1 MNNMIR
7 RAYITLNTKK
17 AAAKAALCEMKNDE
31 RGVSAIVATV
41 LLLLIV
47 VLMAAVFYDTIAE
60 WFSNT
65 MGKVLETGD
74 ESNFNTDDFQPS

>member
-1 MNNMIR
+1 MKNLIR
-7 RAYITLNTKK
+7 RGYINMNTKK
-17 AAAKAALCEMKNDE
+17 EAFKNDE

-60 WFSNT
+60 WFKT
-65 MGKVLETGD
+65 MMEKIFTTANPGD
-74 ESNFNTDDFQPS
+74 MGEGDFGGT

>member
-1 MNNMIR
+1 MNNLIR
-7 RAYITLNTKK
+7 RAYIAMNTKK
-17 AAAKAALCEMKNDE
+17 AALAELKNDE

-60 WFSNT
+60 WFST
-65 MGKVLETGD
+65 MMEKIFSTADAGNYGTGD
-74 ESNFNTDDFQPS
+74 FE

>member
-1 MNNMIR
+1 MKNLIR
-7 RAYITLNTKK
+7 RAYINMNSKK
-17 AAAKAALCEMKNDE
+17 EAFKNDE

-60 WFSNT
+60 WFSEMMEKIFGT
-65 MGKVLETGD
+65 ADSG
-74 ESNFNTDDFQPS
+74 NFNTGDFGG

>member
-1 MNNMIR
+1 MKNLIR
-7 RAYITLNTKK
+7 RAYINMNSKME
-17 AAAKAALCEMKNDE
+17 AFKNDE

-60 WFSNT
+60 WFTETMAKIFNT
-65 MGKVLETGD
+65 VPTGD
-74 ESNFNTDDFQPS
+74 TGDFGG

>member
-1 MNNMIR
+1 MKNLIR
-7 RAYITLNTKK
+7 RAYITMNTRK
-17 AAAKAALCEMKNDE
+17 AAIAAELKNDE

-60 WFSNT
+60 WFSET
-65 MGKVLETGD
+65 MGKVLDTADPGGMAETD
-74 ESNFNTDDFQPS
+74 FNPKG

>member
-1 MNNMIR
+1 MKNLIR
-7 RAYITLNTKK
+7 RAYINMNTKK
-17 AAAKAALCEMKNDE
+17 EAFKNDE

-60 WFSNT
+60 WFSSMMEKIFNEPGT
-65 MGKVLETGD
+65 NAGSMNKGD
-74 ESNFNTDDFQPS
+74 FE

>member
-1 MNNMIR
+1 MKKLIR
-7 RAYITLNTKK
+7 RAYITMNTRK
-17 AAAKAALCEMKNDE
+17 AAIAAELKNDE

-60 WFSNT
+60 WFSEMMEKIFDT
-65 MGKVLETGD
+65 ADPQGMGEP
-74 ESNFNTDDFQPS
+74 DFGGN

>member
-1 MNNMIR
+1 MKNLIR
-7 RAYITLNTKK
+7 RAYITMNTKK
-17 AAAKAALCEMKNDE
+17 AAFAAELKNDE

-60 WFSNT
+60 WFSET
-65 MGKVLETGD
+65 MGKVLGEGSGD
-74 ESNFNTDDFQPS
+74 NYSEDPFQPS

>member
-1 MNNMIR
+1 MKNLIR
-7 RAYITLNTKK
+7 RAYINMNTKK
-17 AAAKAALCEMKNDE
+17 EAFKNDE

-47 VLMAAVFYDTIAE
+47 VLMAAVFYETIAD

-65 MGKVLETGD
+65 MARVLGEGD
-74 ESNFNTDDFQPS
+74 QGNYNTDPFKPN